1 MTSWP
6 ATRRPGGADPAM
18 GLARNESQSTP
29 RANLSSL
36 RAAQRPRV
44 RRSPVCFDLRSLV
57 DLLLAENF
65 THPAAHS
72 SCAAGSRSGHRE
84 NPRATTTT
92 RARTSFTITLRWMNK
107 NRGGASSR
115 TDRAPLTPRR
125 SSPRR
130 RRRLQPP
137 RVRPAP
143 SRTRGCFEAA
153 SPAAARRRPGRLRP
167 TTESPRCR

>member
-1 MTSWP
+1 MTSGP

-18 GLARNESQSTP
+18 GLARNESQPTP
-29 RANLSSL
+29 RASLASL

-44 RRSPVCFDLRSLV
+44 RRSPVGFDLRSLV

-72 SCAAGSRSGHRE
+72 SRITIRAPGKSARDDDDEGEDFVYDNSAMDELESWWSGR
-84 NPRATTTT
+84 P
-92 RARTSFTITLRWMNK
+92 
-107 NRGGASSR
+107 
-115 TDRAPLTPRR
+115 DRALTPRR

-130 RRRLQPP
+130 PPSP

-143 SRTRGCFEAA
+143 TRIRGCRRAA
-153 SPAAARRRPGRLRP
+153 SPPAARRRPGRLRP